1 MKEINLDKLP
11 KAVKN
16 RIAFLETSVEYWKKE
31 ANRENEKTK
40 DSGISPLALSMAKT
54 EQKAWD
60 DAAKNIGYKSDKN
73 EL

>member
-1 MKEINLDKLP
+1 MTSKDYVLSKFPQAKSEN
-11 KAVKN
+11 KN
-16 RIAFLETSVEYWKKE
+16 GYWYVY
-31 ANRENEKTK
+31 T
-40 DSGISPLALSMAKT
+40 GISPLALSMAKT